1 MIAEKIIRK
10 DLSTIAEQV
19 MSATDYIAKDFDRF
33 GNNKVEYIGSRNL
46 YGNNYADMQLEMIM
60 TAQTSKKAKKPI
72 EHWVLSYREN
82 ENPTPQD
89 LQQAIDVFLNELN
102 YQNCQ
107 VLYAVHNNTKHKHI
121 HIVINRVILND
132 IDVNFDKL
140 NSIKNKEI
148 IDINTDIATEFK
160 SKCIDNKHDYYSAL
174 KATAKIELLQNLE
187 PVTDNP
193 FIAKFDEKNNQILV
207 ENNPNYNNNKQDKK
221 EQKINKLI
229 QQQSQELKEKITDE
243 ENITKIK
250 TGYSMIVDKIPE
262 IIKQSNSWLDFHKN
276 LATIGVKYDKKGSG
290 AVFKINIDGSEQI
303 HKATSIY
310 HGASISKLKKL
321 WGDFVERPE
330 NLIIETL
337 NSEPTDETKNIPN
350 WAEFVSLKSKFE
362 IDRKNYIKQI
372 KQIYQKKYEDLLQRQ
387 KLEREKLFSYDW
399 TNKGKQLNLQRKI
412 LADKH
417 KKDKLYLTELRNLE
431 VLKSKNLQHIL
442 WVEYNNGKIF
452 DTFATTLKNSS
463 NDYLYNQKYIEPKP
477 ENDLLNFNSEVINI
491 SKNKIAVNYFLKNN
505 PEKTYFTDI
514 GNKIQFYHKDNLS
527 ILASLQLAQRKWDNN
542 FKINGSENFVKQ
554 CIKIVAEQI
563 PPIIIKKY
571 ESEINNIII
580 QKQKNI
586 SQQNKTNSKNN
597 NPDNIKPE
605 NIQCA
610 SDAIIAM
617 KRGIFTYNDLIPE
630 MQINLEVIKY
640 HLELNIKILDEVFNK
655 DIPPSLRKSA
665 EVIQIYNE
673 LKNIYFP
680 DVSDNNDKNNKTTPT
695 EPNQENKP
703 GKSKI
708 GGGKW
713 S

>member
-1 MIAEKIIRK
+1 M
-10 DLSTIAEQV
+10 
-19 MSATDYIAKDFDRF
+19 
-33 GNNKVEYIGSRNL
+33 
-46 YGNNYADMQLEMIM
+46 
-60 TAQTSKKAKKPI
+60 
-72 EHWVLSYREN
+72 
-82 ENPTPQD
+82 
-89 LQQAIDVFLNELN
+89 
-102 YQNCQ
+102 
-107 VLYAVHNNTKHKHI
+107 
-121 HIVINRVILND
+121 
-132 IDVNFDKL
+132 
-140 NSIKNKEI
+140 
-148 IDINTDIATEFK
+148 
-160 SKCIDNKHDYYSAL
+160 
-174 KATAKIELLQNLE
+174 
-187 PVTDNP
+187 
-193 FIAKFDEKNNQILV
+193 

-417 KKDKLYLTELRNLE
+417 KKDKLSLTELRNLE

-527 ILASLQLAQRKWDNN
+527 ILASLQLVQRKWNNN

-554 CIKIVAEQI
+554 CIKIAAEQI